1 MSSYVAGEMKNPTG
15 AQVCLI
21 LGLAAILASSV
32 LGLAALD
39 KDVVTILTGIAAV
52 AITIAGAFGWVKAN
66 QLSRSLNQVT
76 ESVDQVKEISNGRLT
91 DVMNDN
97 KALHEKMTA
106 LALLV
111 TPPPVLAPTPVATP
125 SDQQ

>member
-1 MSSYVAGEMKNPTG
+1 MSSYVAGEMKSPTG

-52 AITIAGAFGWVKAN
+52 AITIAGAFGWIKAN
-66 QLSRSLNQVT
+66 QLNRSLNQVT
-76 ESVDQVKEISNGRLT
+76 ASVDQVKEVSNGRLT

-97 KALHEKMTA
+97 KELHEKLTA
-106 LALLV
+106 LAMLI
-111 TPPPVLAPTPVATP
+111 TPPPVP
-125 SDQQ
+125 SDQQQQQ